1 MTNAM
6 LRPVISAVLL
16 AIPIVIMAFPSI
28 RSWSEFRG
36 KQKTSQP
43 TRKTEY
49 RFPFLQVLA
58 FGYFCMWGF
67 WVGGILSLALGSYD
81 TLFGWLVFT
90 TPYDLAIQI
99 AGFCVFFVGALTY
112 DMTLIVA
119 GKYLRPSTSGIPGD
133 HKLVRS
139 GPFAVV
145 RHPLYVSY
153 FLITVG
159 LAGVLHIGW
168 ILIPSLCIAF
178 GIYPT
183 AKAEE
188 EVLVEQF
195 GEEYIK
201 YRQEVGMFL
210 PKI

>member
-1 MTNAM
+1 MM
-6 LRPVISAVLL
+6 LPPVLSAVLL
-16 AIPIVIMAFPSI
+16 AIPIVIMVLPSL
-28 RSWSEFRG
+28 RYWSEFG
-36 KQKTSQP
+36 KKQRTSHP
-43 TRKTEY
+43 TKKAKY
-49 RFPFLQVLA
+49 RVPFFQVFV
-58 FGYFCMWGF
+58 FGVFCMWGF
-67 WVGGILSLALGSYD
+67 WVGGILSLALGFYD
-81 TLFGWLVFT
+81 TLLGWLTFA

-99 AGFCVFFVGALTY
+99 IGFCVFFIGALTY

-119 GKYLRPSTSGIPGD
+119 GKAVRPAPSGILED
-133 HKLVRS
+133 HKLIRK
-139 GPFAVV
+139 GLFGVV

-195 GEEYIK
+195 GEEYVR